1 MNALQR
7 FEGWVSQVL
16 EGGLGAL
23 LGAEVQPVDLAKRLA
38 DHMDDHRSIGA
49 GRIYVPNVY
58 RVYLAPA
65 TLAGF
70 TAFAHALEAELAA
83 FLAARAAERGLHTVG
98 RMRITLLA
106 DAGLGRERLR
116 VEGDLVDH
124 MALEAPDGSQMTRP
138 IVAPALSRVG
148 APLAV
153 VIGRRQVAL
162 DSERPVTVGRA
173 LDNDVILDDTAVSR
187 HHARLVPRVGYWL
200 LEDLGSTHGCFLNN
214 RRVTSVP
221 VRAGDRVRLGATELR
236 VEALPEPESK

>member
-16 EGGLGAL
+16 EGSLGGL

-58 RVYLAPA
+58 RVYLAPV

-70 TAFAHALEAELAA
+70 TTFASALEAELAA
-83 FLAARAAERGLHTVG
+83 FLAARAAERGFHTVG
-98 RMRITLLA
+98 RMRVTLLA

-116 VEGDLVDH
+116 VEGDLVDRVG
-124 MALEAPDGSQMTRP
+124 LDAPDGNQMTRP
-138 IVAPALSRVG
+138 IAAPVAARTG
-148 APLAV
+148 QPLAV

-162 DSERPVTVGRA
+162 GGSRPLTLGRA

-221 VRAGDRVRLGATELR
+221 VRAGDRVRLGTTELR
-236 VEALPEPESK
+236 VEAVTEADPA